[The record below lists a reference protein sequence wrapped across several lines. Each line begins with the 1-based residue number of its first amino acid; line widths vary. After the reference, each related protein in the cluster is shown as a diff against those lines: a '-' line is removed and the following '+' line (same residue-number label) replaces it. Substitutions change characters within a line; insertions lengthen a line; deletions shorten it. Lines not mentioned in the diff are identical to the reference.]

1 VFSRFASVSGRT
13 VSRAEKIDGFL
24 ATARAA
30 GLGRSAQVVE
40 RQARSPFGDSELP
53 ELGRAIAA
61 SIARHKSRPTGIVA
75 MNDMLAIGIVAGLC
89 NAGVAIPDEISVVGM
104 DDLFLSALASPAI
117 SSVRPPVAEMAA
129 LMVERIVARLVDS
142 STPADEFLLQPTL
155 VTWETVAT
163 RKARSRSTRRA

>member
-40 RQARSPFGDSELP
+40 RKARSPFGDSELP

-61 SIARHKSRPTGIVA
+61 SIALHKSRPTGIVA
-75 MNDMLAIGIVAGLC
+75 MNDMLAIGIVARVF
-89 NAGVAIPDEISVVGM
+89 A
-104 DDLFLSALASPAI
+104 
-117 SSVRPPVAEMAA
+117 
-129 LMVERIVARLVDS
+129 
-142 STPADEFLLQPTL
+142 TPASRSR
-155 VTWETVAT
+155 T
-163 RKARSRSTRRA
+163 RSLWSGWTIYLFPRLRARRSARSARPWPRWRR